1 MYLSIMGRYSIEKI
15 AEIVSNDTSIIYPE
29 EDITDLFFDSR
40 MVKSPSGVLFFAI
53 KTDKNDGHNYINTL
67 IDFGVRNFIIS
78 HDVSPELYQRA
89 NFIKVSDSVNALHQ
103 IAAFHRDNKDSEFI
117 AITGSNGKTVVKEW
131 MYQILS
137 SKIQTYRSPK
147 SYNSQLGVPLSL
159 WDIDKNPEICII
171 EAGISKPDEMDKLA
185 EMIKPDIGILT
196 NIGSAHQKNFKSLR
210 HKLREKL
217 ELFDTAKYLVFS
229 VDNKIIRDEVFNFV
243 ESRSVKLFT
252 WSYNDNMAD
261 VFVEKVNRASK
272 TSEIVYNYGDVK
284 ECFTI
289 PFTDSA
295 SIENCLNILSTI
307 LLLGY
312 KASDFNKQFES
323 LQHVAM
329 RLDLRKAINNC
340 LLINDYY
347 NSDITSLTIALD
359 FLSQQNRDN
368 RHTVVLSDIEQSNL
382 TGKELYTRVNK
393 LLERYSVKRLIGIGK
408 NINENRDLFKI
419 SSDFYES
426 TDDFLKDF
434 HSRIFSNEVIL
445 LKGARSFEFEKIS
458 TRIEEKTH
466 QTRLEVNLDAIRCNL
481 DYFRAGLKPGVKIM
495 AMVKAFS
502 YGSGS
507 FELANILQYHNVD
520 YLSVAFA
527 DEGIELRSAGISLPI
542 MVMSPETSAFEAMV
556 DNDLEPE
563 IYSISVLKEFIT
575 IAKKHGLSEY
585 PVHIK
590 LDTGMHRLGF
600 VEDDIDELIVTLKTT
615 DTIKVKS
622 AFTHLAGSDSDSLD
636 YFTNQQVDVY
646 NSYIKRI
653 EEEIGYSFIK
663 HVLNS
668 NGIIR
673 FPKYHFDM
681 VRLGIGLYG
690 GIEDATDKLKTVS
703 SLKSFISQIKFVC
716 SGDTVGYSR
725 MGKLKRDSRIAT
737 IPIGYADGI
746 RRSYGNG
753 NGDIFINGKRA
764 PIIGNICMD
773 MCMVDITDIEA
784 AEGDVVEIFGE
795 NISIFEIAEK
805 TDTIPYEVL
814 TSVSSRV
821 KRVYYRE

>member
-15 AEIVSNDTSIIYPE
+15 AGILSCNKSINYPKE
-29 EDITDLFFDSR
+29 VVTDLFFDSR
-40 MVKSPSGVLFFAI
+40 MVKSPVGVLFFAI
-53 KTDKNDGHNYINTL
+53 KTEKNDGHNYISSL
-67 IDFGVRNFIIS
+67 LDFGVKNFVVS
-78 HDVSPELYQRA
+78 NSVSPELSDKG
-89 NFIKVSDSVNALHQ
+89 NFIKVSDTIIALHE
-103 IAAFHRDNKDSEFI
+103 ISRFHRYNQQSKFI

-131 MYQILS
+131 LHQLLS
-137 SKIQTYRSPK
+137 SKIEIYRSPK
-147 SYNSQLGVPLSL
+147 SYNSQLGVPISL
-159 WDIDKNPEICII
+159 WDIDNNPKIAVI
-171 EAGISKPDEMDKLA
+171 EAGISKPGEMNKL
-185 EMIKPDIGILT
+185 ERIIKPDIGILT

-217 ELFDTAKYLVFS
+217 FLFRASKYLIFS
-229 VDNKIIRDEVFNFV
+229 VDNKMVREEIFNFI
-243 ESRSVKLFT
+243 ENREVKLFT
-252 WSYNDNMAD
+252 WSFNDNMSDLYVENINRTAKRS
-261 VFVEKVNRASK
+261 VITYFFKGVKYSFV
-272 TSEIVYNYGDVK
+272 
-284 ECFTI
+284 I
-289 PFTDSA
+289 PFTDHA
-295 SIENCLNILSTI
+295 SIENSLNVLSTI

-312 KASDFNKQFES
+312 KATEFYEYFES

-329 RLDLRKAINNC
+329 RLDLRKAVNNC

-359 FLSQQNRDN
+359 FLSQQNRDKK
-368 RHTVVLSDIEQSNL
+368 HTVVLSDIEQSNL
-382 TGKELYTRVNK
+382 SGKELYTRVNR
-393 LLERYSVKRLIGIGK
+393 LLERYNVTRLIGIGQ
-408 NINENRDLFKI
+408 NITDNRNLLRI
-419 SSDFYES
+419 SSDFYINTS
-426 TDDFLKDF
+426 DFLKDF
-434 HSRIFSNEVIL
+434 HSQMFSNEVIL

-466 QTRLEVNLDAIRCNL
+466 LTRLEVNLDAIKSNL
-481 DYFRAGLKPGVKIM
+481 NYFKSGLKPGIKIM

-527 DEGIELRSAGISLPI
+527 DEGLELRNAGISLPI
-542 MVMSPETSAFEAMV
+542 MVLSPETSAFETMV
-556 DNDLEPE
+556 ENDLEPE
-563 IYSISVLKEFIT
+563 IYSLSVLNEFISVT
-575 IAKKHGLSEY
+575 KKHGLSGY

-590 LDTGMHRLGF
+590 IDTGMHRLGF
-600 VEDDIDELIVTLKTT
+600 EESSIEELIDILNAT
-615 DTIKVKS
+615 DSIKVKS
-622 AFTHLAGSDSDSLD
+622 AFTHLAGSDSNTLD
-636 YFTNQQVDVY
+636 YFTKQQIALYKSIIDKIEKG
-646 NSYIKRI
+646 IK
-653 EEEIGYSFIK
+653 YSFIK

-673 FPKYHFDM
+673 FPEYHFDM

-690 GIEDATDKLKTVS
+690 GVEIANHKLKTVS
-703 SLKSFISQIKFVC
+703 SLKSFISQIKHVKRQ
-716 SGDTVGYSR
+716 DTIGYSR
-725 MGKLKRDSRIAT
+725 MGKLKRDSHIAT

-753 NGDIFINGKRA
+753 KGEVFVNGKRA

-784 AEGDVVEIFGE
+784 NEGDTVEIFGD